1 MAAIP
6 KDVKPLEMKKTISQC
21 DDSFNLS
28 FSEAS
33 INDIQIG
40 SPLKGGN
47 FNHYG
52 PKLEDA
58 CGAQQKELDSEA
70 QDVIDYDAID
80 VNVAPEFQSEQEKL
94 MAERKITTAS
104 QFN

>member
-1 MAAIP
+1 MYSKHQSGARQKPCIKGKNVTSNGANIVKKKHEMFVAAIP

-58 CGAQQKELDSEA
+58 CGAQ
-70 QDVIDYDAID
+70 
-80 VNVAPEFQSEQEKL
+80 
-94 MAERKITTAS
+94 
-104 QFN
+104 